1 MNIGLS
7 LSTSL
12 TQKLTPQ
19 QVQYLKLLQL
29 NSLQLEQYLRQELEL
44 NPMLE
49 VENELEQNTEEDAS
63 QEQNES
69 DDEPISDGEDSLDSE
84 VADVN
89 DSNDDDDWQEYIED
103 ESGVSAQFN
112 DDREPI
118 PIRDTQTFVE
128 ELLDQVRLLNLSD
141 TDLILAEE
149 IIWSIE
155 PNGYLLRSLE
165 DIVVN
170 ANAIIAAVD
179 DNRDLNSGSIVME
192 ADAFAVEG
200 AYANTWDING
210 AAVAGHDAD
219 VWNRTAGAEDPGF
232 RYENA
237 AHAMDANHDAGA
249 VAAAHPNR
257 KTLADAER
265 ILHKIQQLDPP
276 GIGSRNLRECLI
288 AQLDAMP
295 RRNAAQKLA
304 RLVLEC
310 CYEAFTKKH
319 FDIILRELRVSED
332 YLREALDLIR
342 TLNPKP
348 GGGEATL
355 STETIIPDFF
365 VVHDEDKDDF
375 LVYLNDSRIPAI
387 SINRDY
393 EQMRVEARKR
403 KYNTETRQWL
413 RRKHDDAKFLLHAL
427 KQRRETMRKV
437 ITALVHRQREFF
449 KQGESGIKPM
459 IQKDVAEDTGLD
471 ISTISRVV
479 NGKYVQTEFGVFE
492 LKYFFSESLSTD
504 DGEEVSTRI
513 IKNKLRELIE
523 AEEKNK
529 PLSDQKLGEQLKESG
544 FNVARRTVAKYR
556 EQLNIPVARLRK
568 EL

>member
-49 VENELEQNTEEDAS
+49 VENELEQNTEDEIS
-63 QEQNES
+63 QEQNDS
-69 DDEPISDGEDSLDSE
+69 DDEPVSDSEDAADGELTE
-84 VADVN
+84 VN
-89 DSNDDDDWQEYIED
+89 DSSEDDDWQEYIED
-103 ESGVSAQFN
+103 ESGVPAQFN

-141 TDLILAEE
+141 SDLILAEE

-170 ANAIIAAVD
+170 ANAIIAAVGE
-179 DNRDLNSGSIVME
+179 NRDLNSLATVLE
-192 ADAFAVEG
+192 ADSHAGVNHATAWGENTTTAALASADRWNSGEHVHSGFA
-200 AYANTWDING
+200 
-210 AAVAGHDAD
+210 
-219 VWNRTAGAEDPGF
+219 
-232 RYENA
+232 YENA
-237 AHAMDANHDAGA
+237 ALETDAGSDVDTLTA
-249 VAAAHPNR
+249 TEPGR

-479 NGKYVQTEFGVFE
+479 NGKYVQTEYGVFE

-523 AEEKNK
+523 AENKNK